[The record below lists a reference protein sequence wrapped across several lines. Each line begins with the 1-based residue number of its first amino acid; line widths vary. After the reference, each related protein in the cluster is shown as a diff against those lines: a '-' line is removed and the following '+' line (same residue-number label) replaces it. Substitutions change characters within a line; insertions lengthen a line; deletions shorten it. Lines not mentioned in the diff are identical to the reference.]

1 LHHALH
7 QHLGQHAQQ
16 QGSKVEQDSLRFD
29 FTNPQSLSVEQVQQ
43 LQSDVQ
49 EKIEQAA
56 SVTSRILP
64 LAEARNCGAMML
76 FGEKYPDPVRMITIG
91 DFSRELCGGTHLE
104 STADVQC
111 FEIVS
116 EESVSAGTR
125 RIVALTG
132 EKAHQHREAA
142 SAVLSKLAEQL
153 KVELKQVPAAVES
166 LARYVRDLKKQIDRH
181 EVKGTEWSVAGLAS
195 LDQSLPQLLHATAKV
210 LNVGVSSVADRFETL
225 CTERESLESRRE
237 EVGSREAL
245 SAADMLE
252 AAEDVAGV
260 KLVVCDV
267 PGGNAN
273 LLRTLIDQLRRES
286 DAVAAL
292 LATRAAED
300 KVLLVA
306 GLSDVLV
313 GGGLDAG
320 RWVTAAAKVVG
331 GGGGGKPGMAQAG
344 GRDATKIPEALETA
358 REFAIAALDA

>member
-1 LHHALH
+1 MPEF
-7 QHLGQHAQQ
+7 Q
-16 QGSKVEQDSLRFD
+16 SKGKPGHYLQTKGF
-29 FTNPQSLSVEQVQQ
+29 QVN
-43 LQSDVQ
+43 VR
-49 EKIEQAA
+49 IE
-56 SVTSRILP
+56 
-64 LAEARNCGAMML
+64 E
-76 FGEKYPDPVRMITIG
+76 
-91 DFSRELCGGTHLE
+91 
-104 STADVQC
+104 
-111 FEIVS
+111 
-116 EESVSAGTR
+116 
-125 RIVALTG
+125 
-132 EKAHQHREAA
+132 
-142 SAVLSKLAEQL
+142 
-153 KVELKQVPAAVES
+153 
-166 LARYVRDLKKQIDRH
+166 
-181 EVKGTEWSVAGLAS
+181 
-195 LDQSLPQLLHATAKV
+195 
-210 LNVGVSSVADRFETL
+210 SSVADRFETL

-252 AAEDVAGV
+252 TAEDVAGV

-344 GRDATKIPEALETA
+344 GRDAAKIPEALKTA
-358 REFAIAALDA
+358 RDFAIAAIDS